1 MKSSE
6 ATMFNAELGSMI
18 PHAHQLPTQNSPFI
32 DSGVH
37 LDLLA
42 RSSSNVLAQNQQETD
57 DDVFVEESPT
67 NIDAQAGVNS
77 SLVDLSGS
85 SNTMNIVDS
94 NAPSNGL
101 SRSRRSHF
109 SRKDSTPEMANKAK
123 SDSKLISFKK
133 IPFLMLEIYTF
144 LDEPRIIHT
153 MKSLWWFYSNLPLCK
168 NLPQNFDLI
177 RENCPGII
185 REKVIDLV
193 CGVISNENVCITNIT
208 GHSRVGSGRILR
220 KAFSSSTSKSFDG
233 WVEGKHE
240 TSKGFRRATS
250 TLCLDHSPPHPKMVS
265 AVREA

>member
-1 MKSSE
+1 
-6 ATMFNAELGSMI
+6 MFNADLGSMI

-57 DDVFVEESPT
+57 DDVFVQESP
-67 NIDAQAGVNS
+67 NSVDAQAGINS
-77 SLVDLSGS
+77 SSSVDSLGS
-85 SNTMNIVDS
+85 SNTITVVDS
-94 NAPSNGL
+94 NVPSNGL

-123 SDSKLISFKK
+123 IDSKLISYK
-133 IPFLMLEIYTF
+133 IFLFLMLEIYTF

-168 NLPQNFDLI
+168 TLPQNYDLI

-193 CGVISNENVCITNIT
+193 CGVFNNENVCITNIN

-220 KAFSSSTSKSFDG
+220 KAFSSCNSKSFDG
-233 WVEGKHE
+233 WIEGKHD
-240 TSKGFRRATS
+240 TNKSFRRATS
-250 TLCLDHSPPHPKMVS
+250 TLCLDHSSQPKIAS
-265 AVREA
+265 AVHEA